1 MLKTK
6 PFSGSAALC
15 SPSPPTLPRAPSPRP
30 PSSAPAHLLRETS
43 LTARARGLLRASRQP
58 PPPLAAQLAGFWRLA
73 GPRFRART
81 PEEQGPSPG
90 PVSASWLWSVICWKG
105 KEGRLSH
112 LGGAGHLRAHQLREV
127 GCGALERGPRSRP
140 SSPASPSPSAEPSEL
155 TQVAG
160 KMLPPPFQA
169 AAHLCPDKASY

>member
-30 PSSAPAHLLRETS
+30 PELRSRAPPPGNFPDCPRS
-43 LTARARGLLRASRQP
+43 RASRQP

-112 LGGAGHLRAHQLREV
+112 LGGAGPLRAHQLREV
-127 GCGALERGPRSRP
+127 GCGALERGPCSRP

>member
-1 MLKTK
+1 MT
-6 PFSGSAALC
+6 PRPPGAL
-15 SPSPPTLPRAPSPRP
+15 PSPPLVRPRQAPPAPR
-30 PSSAPAHLLRETS
+30 SSAPAHLLRETC
-43 LTARARGLLRASRQP
+43 LTARTRGLLRASRQP
-58 PPPLAAQLAGFWRLA
+58 PSPFVAQLAGFWRLA
-73 GPRFRART
+73 GPCFRART

-112 LGGAGHLRAHQLREV
+112 LGGAGPLRAHQLREV
-127 GCGALERGPRSRP
+127 GCGALERGPCSRP
-140 SSPASPSPSAEPSEL
+140 SSPPSPSPSAEPGEL